1 MPLPDLSPELSYK
14 ATRGSGPGGQHVN
27 KTSTQVEL
35 RWSLR
40 ATAGFSESEIARLAA
55 KLATRLTQDGELILT
70 DHSTRSQARN
80 REIVTDRFYELLRE
94 ALRVQKPRRKTKPS
108 PGAKRRR
115 LKAKR
120 LRSDVKAGR
129 GRIR

>member
-1 MPLPDLSPELSYK
+1 MTLPDLNAELLYK

-27 KTSTQVEL
+27 KTSTQIEL
-35 RWSLR
+35 RWSLTG
-40 ATAGFSESEIARLAA
+40 TAGFSESEIKRLSA
-55 KLATRLTQDGELILT
+55 KLSTRLTQDGELILT

-80 REIVTDRFYELLRE
+80 REIVTDRFYALLRE
-94 ALRVQKPRRKTKPS
+94 ALKVQKPRRKTKPS
-108 PGAKRRR
+108 LGSKKRR

-120 LRSDVKAGR
+120 QRSDIKAGR

>member
-1 MPLPDLSPELSYK
+1 MILPDLSRELSYK

-35 RWSLR
+35 RWSLPG
-40 ATAGFSESEIARLAA
+40 TASFSESEIARLSA
-55 KLATRLTQDGELILT
+55 KLASRLTLDGELILT

-80 REIVTDRFYELLRE
+80 REIVTERFYEVLRE

-108 PGAKRRR
+108 LGAKRRR
-115 LKAKR
+115 LKSKR
-120 LRSDVKAGR
+120 LRGDVKAGR